1 MDLEKLEK
9 LNKLRQDGAL
19 TEDEYLREKHKL
31 MEEEACPDK
40 ETIMGVS
47 PREYAAIINFIL
59 FIPSIGWIASIIL
72 WLVGRDK
79 SPMVNEQGKYLV
91 NWMLTWMIIG
101 IIVVVS
107 LSVFSALAHPE
118 KVKILLLVLCLLVLA
133 GMVICAIVFPVLA
146 GIKCMK
152 GATWR
157 YPLAITFIK

>member
-9 LNKLRQDGAL
+9 LSKLRQEGAL
-19 TEDEYLREKHKL
+19 TEEEYLREKHKL

-91 NWMLTWMIIG
+91 NWMLTWMLAG
-101 IIVVVS
+101 VM
-107 LSVFSALAHPE
+107 ALVAIAIANALIHVE
-118 KVKILLLVLCLLVLA
+118 KVKMLLAVSCLFLLI
-133 GMVICAIVFPVLA
+133 GMVICAIVFPILA

-152 GATWR
+152 GFAWR